1 MKKVLLILVLLPF
14 LAFTQESQVTIE
26 FENGESATAL
36 IQDYVKALQN
46 GDVNAMNSKLAE
58 SSMVYGL
65 GGGQD
70 SLNLKQHGDYY
81 TESISNYKHSISRDL
96 YLPVKVTGNW
106 NEGEWVLTWGLN
118 TITNKETSIE
128 IPVPYHTASQVVD
141 GKITRIFYYYDMLN
155 IMESQGFKL
164 TPKE

>member
-1 MKKVLLILVLLPF
+1 MKKVF
-14 LAFTQESQVTIE
+14 LALFMIPLLVSAQESQVTIE
-26 FENGESATAL
+26 FENGDSATAL

-46 GDVNAMNSKLAE
+46 ADVNAMNSKLAE
-58 SSMVYGL
+58 NVMIYGL

-96 YLPVKVTGNW
+96 YLPVKVTNNW
-106 NEGEWVLTWGLN
+106 NEGEWVLAWGLN
-118 TITNKETSIE
+118 TITNKESSIE
-128 IPVPYHTASQVVD
+128 IPVPYHTASQVVN

-164 TPKE
+164 TQEE